1 MATTA
6 RKATARKATAATPT
20 VADMPASTFGQGVT
34 VAVADGTVT
43 VTFRADAD
51 FGPSSTGKTRVVAKA
66 GYAESIR
73 LPNGARVQV
82 MCYAK
87 PAS

>member
-1 MATTA
+1 MP
-6 RKATARKATAATPT
+6 AAT
-20 VADMPASTFGQGVT
+20 FGNGVT
-34 VAVADGTVT
+34 VAVTDGVVT
-43 VTFRADAD
+43 VTFRADGD
-51 FGPSSTGKTRVVAKA
+51 YGPSSTGKTRVVAKA
-66 GYAESIR
+66 GYGESVR